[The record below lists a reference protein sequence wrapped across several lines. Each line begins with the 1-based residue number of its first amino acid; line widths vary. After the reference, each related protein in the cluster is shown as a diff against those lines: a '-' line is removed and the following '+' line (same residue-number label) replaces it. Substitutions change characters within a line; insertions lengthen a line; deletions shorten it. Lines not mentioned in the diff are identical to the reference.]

1 MKSLLLTLI
10 LASVSIDAMSFN
22 DWETAIAAMNEMSIP
37 LINIDVNVI
46 TLNKEQY
53 IPGKITIYD
62 TSKRINGE
70 ICNTFD
76 CKIKFRGASALKYEK
91 KSFAVKLLNS
101 VGNDLDVNIFNIRK
115 ENDWILD
122 AMTTDRIRMRN
133 RVCFDI
139 WNEIS
144 KTPYPTV
151 FDNRNGTKGEYIELY
166 LNGTYHGLYC
176 MSDKIDRKLLGLK
189 KVKENTEETVT
200 IRGVLYKG
208 TAWSAATQFAGYDQE
223 ENMESDTW
231 NGWELQYPDDYPCY
245 EAWHPIQNIIDCCK
259 QDLKTFENG
268 YRNHF
273 YTDNLTDYMI
283 FLMSLNIIDNN
294 MKNTHLSCPNIQE
307 EQMFLITPWDLDC
320 SLGGLYDGSRYEEYT
335 TLSNLINNRIY
346 YFLYNGNVNEFQNDL
361 KRKWSELSS
370 NILTKEN
377 VFRRLDKYAEKLKE
391 SGAWQREY
399 DKWNNNPVP
408 LNLDEELQYVK
419 KWYARNIIALDK
431 IFQTDTYIKDVSSVS
446 NKKKTDTYTLD
457 GIKRGIYGN
466 TACYIIGN
474 RKVIIKR

>member
-76 CKIKFRGASALKYEK
+76 CKIKFRGASSLKYEK

-189 KVKENTEETVT
+189 KVKENTEEMVT

-431 IFQTDTYIKDVSSVS
+431 IFQTDTDIKDISTVS

>member
-76 CKIKFRGASALKYEK
+76 CKIKFRGASSLKYEK

-431 IFQTDTYIKDVSSVS
+431 IFQTDTDIKDISTVS

>member
-76 CKIKFRGASALKYEK
+76 CKLKFRGASSLKYEK

-320 SLGGLYDGSRYEEYT
+320 SLGGLYDGSRYEKYT

-377 VFRRLDKYAEKLKE
+377 VFRRLDKYAEKLKK

-431 IFQTDTYIKDVSSVS
+431 IFQTDTDIKDISTVS